1 MAREGVHPVMHQ
13 VEATHGSGHSLK
25 WPIDLQRSASI
36 DLLGFVCILK
46 EQANFGSS
54 LVQT

>member
-13 VEATHGSGHSLK
+13 VEATHGSGRSLK